1 MSIKN
6 PKKIESAG
14 QLNALSIENVWIRSN
29 ANSLKWSNSPEDAMD
44 VYIPPLPLGAMLN

>member
-29 ANSLKWSNSPEDAMD
+29 ANSLKWSNSPEDRIE
-44 VYIPPLPLGAMLN
+44 VYIPLFTLGTMLN